1 MFSSI
6 FYLQIKIYKLVDLT
20 NTIPKIIW
28 LDVDIQVNSRLRLSV
43 GKLHVNPVAYSAIT
57 WMNV

>member
-43 GKLHVNPVAYSAIT
+43 GKLHVNPAAYSAIT